1 MIGMMEQI
9 SIRQDYHVI
18 SLTYILCLDIMNSRE
33 LVGIQIDNIFMHS
46 FSQRR
51 GGSQNNLRSWQ
62 VAVGEEGIMRAGKIS
77 GILTISD
84 C

>member
-1 MIGMMEQI
+1 MMKQI
-9 SIRQDYHVI
+9 SIRQEYHVM
-18 SLTYILCLDIMNSRE
+18 SLTYALCLYMMNSRK
-33 LVGIQIDNIFMHS
+33 LVGIKTYKIFKHTNS

-62 VAVGEEGIMRAGKIS
+62 VAAGEVEIMRADKIS